1 MKAAFITASE
11 WPELCEDDQL
21 AAAHLRAQGHDIV
34 PVVWDRTSA
43 AALNAFDAVVIRNPW
58 DWFNRRLEFKSFLER
73 LGDVGVPLFNPHSML
88 LEYFEKTYLRTLEA
102 RGVPIVPTRW
112 LTRDALDTL
121 PGMLRESGWA
131 RAVIKPTVSANSYD
145 THLFSAAEA
154 KRVMALLRNSAD
166 HDQYMVQPYL
176 DEIEHDGEW
185 SLIFFGGHFSH
196 CVRKYPKLGD
206 FRVQTEHGGRSEAS
220 VPSAALIA
228 QATKAVERGVPAS
241 LYARVDG
248 VVRESQLLL
257 MELEVVEPELFFRAD
272 TGAAERFAAALLAA
286 VGGER

>member
-1 MKAAFITASE
+1 MKAAFITAAE
-11 WPELCEDDQL
+11 WPNLWEDDQL
-21 AAAHLRAQGHDIV
+21 AASYLRAQGHEIV

-58 DWFNRRLEFKSFLER
+58 DWFKRPLEFKSFLER
-73 LGDVGVPLFNPHSML
+73 LGDVGVPLFNKQSML

-121 PGMLRESGWA
+121 PALLRKEGWA
-131 RAVIKPTVSANSYD
+131 RVVIKPTVSANSHD
-145 THLFSAAEA
+145 TYLFSPADVR
-154 KRVMALLRNSAD
+154 RVMASLRNAAG
-166 HDQYMVQPYL
+166 HDEYMVQPYL

-185 SLIFFGGHFSH
+185 SLIFFGGRFSH
-196 CVRKYPKLGD
+196 SVRKYPKLGD
-206 FRVQTEHGGRSEAS
+206 FRVQAGHGGRSEPA
-220 VPSAALIA
+220 VPSAVLIA
-228 QATKAVERGVPAS
+228 QATMVIERGVPDS

-248 VVRESQLLL
+248 VVRDGQLLL

-272 TGAAERFAAALLAA
+272 PDASGRFSEALVNALN
-286 VGGER
+286 